1 VGDVDAKARR
11 LEVPVDSLLTDEG
24 ISAALLRGDADGRGA
39 VPAARMPRLAAF
51 IRALHECYV
60 ALHFCYLEINPLVVT
75 DTFIAP
81 LDLAAKLDEC
91 ARFECASAWAAA
103 ASSAASGGSAVGSAS
118 ASASTAGSSHAL
130 EFPAPF
136 GRPLSKEENYIAALD
151 AKTGASL
158 KLTILNADARIW
170 TMVAGGGA
178 SVIYADTVSDLGG
191 FDELANYGEYSGDPT
206 EALTF
211 EYAQTLLSLLLRSR
225 APPALGPKIL
235 IVGGGAF

>member
-1 VGDVDAKARR
+1 LSDLSAGPSQSREHCDEILFTHEGGIDVGDVDAKARR

-24 ISAALLRGDADGRGA
+24 ICAALLRGDGNGAGA
-39 VPAARMPRLAAF
+39 VPAARMPRLASF

-103 ASSAASGGSAVGSAS
+103 ASSAATGSGGSAVGSAS
-118 ASASTAGSSHAL
+118 ASASASTAGSAHAL

-158 KLTILNADARIW
+158 KLAVLNADARIW

-191 FDELANYGEYSGDPT
+191 F
-206 EALTF
+206 
-211 EYAQTLLSLLLRSR
+211 
-225 APPALGPKIL
+225 
-235 IVGGGAF
+235 